1 MVTKNNRY
9 KFVYSPFFLG
19 LYSLFFLVTSL
30 YLSSN
35 IYSPPR
41 DFQISVLTGF
51 IDTQYLSCTISV
63 LITLAITGLTA
74 AIIYIL
80 NYRYFNTGKS
90 SSVLVFL
97 YLIFLL
103 SSPKT
108 IFFTGNTI
116 AAPLFLLSL
125 FFTFGSTN
133 EHINIFYS
141 GTLISIAT
149 LFDFH
154 LFILI
159 PFIIY
164 YSLIKSSFSFRS
176 IIMFLSAI
184 ILPYLFV
191 FSIRYILFEDASLF
205 AQIIWSNITSISAP
219 HLNIDSVANVCLIS
233 FSLFIFYRAI
243 SSITNTLSNLK
254 SIKANALIRFIIT
267 ALALAAIM
275 LLNRD
280 IQGEFMTLLAIPIS
294 YILNEY
300 LASKNTDKNKRGE
313 FLVLLIILAL
323 TRITEF
329 M

>member
-1 MVTKNNRY
+1 MATNNNRY

-19 LYSLFFLVTSL
+19 LYSLFFLATSL
-30 YLSSN
+30 FLSSG

-41 DFQISVLTGF
+41 DFQVSVLTGF
-51 IDTQYLSCTISV
+51 IDTQYLSSTISV
-63 LITLAITGLTA
+63 LLTLAITGLTA

-80 NYRYFNTGKS
+80 NFRYFNIGKS

-125 FFTFGSTN
+125 FFTFDSTN
-133 EHINIFYS
+133 EHINIFYA
-141 GTLISIAT
+141 GALISGAT

-154 LFILI
+154 LFALI

-176 IIMFLSAI
+176 IIMFLSAT

-205 AQIIWSNITSISAP
+205 AQIIWSNISSISAP

-233 FSLFIFYRAI
+233 FSLFISYRAI
-243 SSITNTLSNLK
+243 YSITNKLSNLK
-254 SIKANALIRFIIT
+254 SIKANALIRFIVT
-267 ALALAAIM
+267 ALVFAAIM

-280 IQGEFMTLLAIPIS
+280 VQGEFMTLLAIPIA

-300 LASKNTDKNKRGE
+300 LTSKNTDKNKRGE

-323 TRITEF
+323 TRVAEF